1 MALELEAARLQRD
14 AAVAQIES
22 EVTIADLKRQSAWA
36 ELRKADAALAT
47 ARAISAGTDA
57 EKERIRAMER
67 GLELAKQTANA
78 ADREFVTTDAIA
90 DQRVRAI
97 NAQFRLT
104 DFQARAAAQAATLQ
118 AREAG
123 DRAARLGEFFLSDIN
138 DVGGSVQ
145 GQQYRTRRTST
156 GGSVSEL
163 VSFAGGGY
171 TGNGPRSG
179 GLDGQ
184 GGFLAMLH
192 PRERVTDLTSGAK
205 GATRG
210 GSFTAEFKL
219 NHTGPVYRLP
229 DGSNAITMADAEA
242 ITARALEDY
251 EAYRVS
257 IDGRRAIGIA

>member
-1 MALELEAARLQRD
+1 
-14 AAVAQIES
+14 
-22 EVTIADLKRQSAWA
+22 
-36 ELRKADAALAT
+36 
-47 ARAISAGTDA
+47 
-57 EKERIRAMER
+57 MER

-78 ADREFVTTDAIA
+78 ADREFITTDKIA

-97 NAQFRLT
+97 NAQFQLT
-104 DFQARAAAQAATLQ
+104 DFQARAAAQASTIQ

-138 DVGGSVQ
+138 DAGGSVQ

-192 PRERVTDLTSGAK
+192 PRERVTDLTSSAK
-205 GATRG
+205 GATSG

-219 NHTGPVYRLP
+219 HHTGPVYRLP
-229 DGSNAITMADAEA
+229 DGSNAITMADAVA
-242 ITARALEDY
+242 IAEDAANRMWTY
-251 EAYRVS
+251 AQTP
-257 IDGRRAIGIA
+257 DGRSDLGIFR

>member
-1 MALELEAARLQRD
+1 
-14 AAVAQIES
+14 
-22 EVTIADLKRQSAWA
+22 
-36 ELRKADAALAT
+36 
-47 ARAISAGTDA
+47 
-57 EKERIRAMER
+57 
-67 GLELAKQTANA
+67 
-78 ADREFVTTDAIA
+78 
-90 DQRVRAI
+90 VRAI

-123 DRAARLGEFFLSDIN
+123 DRAARLGEFFLSDTN
-138 DVGGSVQ
+138 TAGGSVQ

-171 TGNGPRSG
+171 TGHGPRSG

-184 GGFLAMLH
+184 GGFMAVLH
-192 PRERVTDLTSGAK
+192 PQEQVIDLHRSGPRTAAG
-205 GATRG
+205 GAAGGSRG

-229 DGSNAITMADAEA
+229 NGADAITMADAEA

-257 IDGRRAIGIA
+257 IDGRRAIGMA